1 MKAMWGIME
10 NQVETNE
17 KFKDSKEIVVAPN
30 FLFLTFQYTL

>member
-17 KFKDSKEIVVAPN
+17 KFKDSKEIVAPN
-30 FLFLTFQYTL
+30 YLFLTFQYTL